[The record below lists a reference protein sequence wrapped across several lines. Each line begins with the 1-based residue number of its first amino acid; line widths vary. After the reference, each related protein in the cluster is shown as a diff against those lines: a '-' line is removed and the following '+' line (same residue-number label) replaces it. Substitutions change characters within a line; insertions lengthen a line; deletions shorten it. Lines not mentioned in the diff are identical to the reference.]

1 MPKVTRKETAAAA
14 AQPLQEA
21 STSGMEIEAGE
32 EQLPPKPSFGE
43 LSAQDQAG
51 AKVEFRRV
59 SGRHTH
65 FAPQQRPPA
74 PQTRVRA
81 ARRRRRA

>member
-32 EQLPPKPSFGE
+32 EQLPPNPGFGE

-51 AKVEFRRV
+51 NKVEFRRV
-59 SGRHTH
+59 SGGGGAGGRG
-65 FAPQQRPPA
+65 
-74 PQTRVRA
+74 RA
-81 ARRRRRA
+81 AAIRRARSARLGLPGA